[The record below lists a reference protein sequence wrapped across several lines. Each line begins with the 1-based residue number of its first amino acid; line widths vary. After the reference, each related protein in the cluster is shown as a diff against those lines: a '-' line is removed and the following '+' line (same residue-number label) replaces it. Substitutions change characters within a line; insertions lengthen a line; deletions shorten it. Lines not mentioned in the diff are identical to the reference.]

1 MSSCAVPRRRHATQ
15 KDFRAPPAPD
25 EGRPSMQISEQDFR
39 QFADYVKA
47 HYGIHFKKEK
57 KTLVEGRLRS
67 VLMSRNFGSLVE
79 YLDYV
84 KADKTG
90 QAATEMLNRIT
101 TNHTFFM
108 REPAHFHY
116 FKNTV
121 LPYLVDTMRY
131 RDLHIWCAAC
141 STGEEPYTLAMLIA
155 DYLGPRRHGMDTKIL
170 ATDISQKV
178 LDIAKAGVYSA
189 DKMNDVPAEWKKRY
203 FTTDENGNYKVSDE
217 IRSEVI
223 FRRLNLMDPFPFR
236 SRMHVIFCRNV
247 MIYFDTET
255 KERLV
260 ERLYDITE
268 PGGFLFI
275 GHSEGLNRE
284 KTRYRYVM
292 PAVYRK
298 D

>member
-1 MSSCAVPRRRHATQ
+1 MFQVT
-15 KDFRAPPAPD
+15 
-25 EGRPSMQISEQDFR
+25 EQDFK
-39 QFADYVKA
+39 QFADYVRA
-47 HYGIHFKKEK
+47 HYGINFKKEK

-67 VLMSRNFGSLVE
+67 LLTGKDFRSLSD
-79 YLDYV
+79 YLEYV

-90 QAATEMLNRIT
+90 QAASEMLNRIT

-116 FKNTV
+116 FRDTV
-121 LPYLVDTMRY
+121 LPYLVDNMRY
-131 RDLHIWCAAC
+131 KDLRIWSAAC
-141 STGEEPYTLAMLIA
+141 SSGEEPYTLAMLMA
-155 DYLGPRRHGMDTKIL
+155 DYLGPKRHGMDTKIL

-178 LDIAKAGVYSA
+178 LDAAKTGVYSA
-189 DKMNDVPAEWKKRY
+189 DKLTDVPLDWKKRY
-203 FTTDENGNYKVSDE
+203 FSDDGAGNYVLSDE
-217 IRSEVI
+217 IRNEVI
-223 FRRLNLMDPFPFR
+223 FRRLNLMEPFPFR
-236 SRMHVIFCRNV
+236 KKMHVIFCRNV

-260 ERLYDITE
+260 ERLYEITE

-284 KTRYRYVM
+284 KTQYRYVM

>member
-1 MSSCAVPRRRHATQ
+1 MYKV
-15 KDFRAPPAPD
+15 
-25 EGRPSMQISEQDFR
+25 SEQDFK

-67 VLMSRNFGSLVE
+67 VLAGKNFRSLSD
-79 YLDYV
+79 YLEYV

-90 QAATEMLNRIT
+90 KAATEMLNRIT

-116 FKNTV
+116 FKETV
-121 LPYLVDTMRY
+121 LPYLVNTMRY
-131 RDLHIWCAAC
+131 KDLRIWSAAC
-141 STGEEPYTLAMLIA
+141 STGEEPYTLAMIIT
-155 DYLGPRRHGMDTKIL
+155 DFLGTKKQGYDTKIL

-178 LDIAKAGVYSA
+178 LDIAKAGVYSH
-189 DKMNDVPAEWKKRY
+189 DRMGDVPAAWKKRY
-203 FTTDENGNYKVSDE
+203 FAKDGNGNYVLTEE
-217 IRSEVI
+217 IRKEVL
-223 FRRLNLMDPFPFR
+223 FRNLNLIEPFPFR
-236 SRMHVIFCRNV
+236 KNMHVIFCRNV

-260 ERLYDITE
+260 ERLYEITE

-284 KTRYRYVM
+284 RTRYRYVM